1 MNIINA
7 YEVRVKLEIGQLIA
21 FYRGNAKE
29 LAAVIGGSA
38 VLIAEMC
45 SESSTE
51 FIE

>member
-21 FYRGNAKE
+21 FYHGNANE
-29 LAAVIGGSA
+29 LAAVTGGSA